1 MTNEILTAS
10 QRRFYF
16 WVRSIAVSSICLIL
30 GGLSYMAFTFEGL
43 DVSTPIICYVGKQ
56 IVWEGIAR
64 GTVMPPARNYPWRFT
79 DAVTGEPVVIGA
91 YCEKGQSI
99 YAPKEDD

>member
-1 MTNEILTAS
+1 MMSEILTAS
-10 QRRFYF
+10 QRRFDF
-16 WVRSIAVSSICLIL
+16 WVRSIVGSSICIII
-30 GGLSYMAFTFEGL
+30 GSVMYMVFTFEEF

-64 GTVMPPARNYPWRFT
+64 GTVMPPAHNYPWRFT

-99 YAPKEDD
+99 YASKEDD